1 MVGGAPGVVILL
13 CWRLKVRKGGVA
25 DRVPGL
31 VALSPEYPEGSGW
44 REDGFGDKRSVTF
57 RFVVGNRVG

>member
-13 CWRLKVRKGGVA
+13 CRRLKVHKGGVS
-25 DRVPGL
+25 DGVPGL
-31 VALSPEYPEGSGW
+31 GALSPEYPEGAGW
-44 REDGFGDKRSVTF
+44 REDGFGDKRSVTS